1 MATIISLSASP
12 LVWAYLALMFF
23 FFFISITYRGVRRD
37 HSVVKGT
44 RTEYLLFLVVNIAF
58 IILPFT
64 YAVTRVYDGLNYDAP
79 PFLAILGLV
88 GLVTAFLIRAK
99 AHVDLGD
106 SFTISPGTRRK
117 RRLVTTG
124 IYSRIRHP
132 MYLAM
137 MIWAISS
144 PLVLHNY
151 LVGMLPLAAISIF
164 LIVRVPL
171 EERILLEEF
180 GDEYD
185 AYAACTGALLPRLI
199 DRAA

>member
-1 MATIISLSASP
+1 MATLLSLSSSP

-23 FFFISITYRGVRRD
+23 FFFISILFRGVRKD

-44 RTEYLLFLVVNIAF
+44 RTEYLLFLIVNLAF

-64 YAVTRVYDGLNYDAP
+64 YAVTSVYDGLNYNTP
-79 PFLAILGLV
+79 PFLAILGLA

-106 SFTISPGTRRK
+106 NFTISPGTRRK

-137 MIWAISS
+137 MLWAISS

-151 LVGMLPLAAISIF
+151 LVGMLPLAAIATF
-164 LIVRVPL
+164 LLVRVPL

-185 AYAACTGALLPRLI
+185 GYAARTGALLPRLI
-199 DRAA
+199 G